1 MHDAYASS
9 RPDDRV
15 RPTEALHIF
24 RETFSYSALPADRPK
39 PAAALSFVVVQHW
52 IGGADIHWPAG

>member
-52 IGGADIHWPAG
+52 IDGADIHWPAG